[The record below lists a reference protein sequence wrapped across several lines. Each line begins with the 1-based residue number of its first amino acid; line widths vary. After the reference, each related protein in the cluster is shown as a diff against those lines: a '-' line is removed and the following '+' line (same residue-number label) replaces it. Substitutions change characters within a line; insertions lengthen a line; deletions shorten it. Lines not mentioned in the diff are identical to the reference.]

1 MNEWVRRATS
11 VAAIFV
17 VVLAGVFA
25 LMYWWER
32 SQVNNNARAVLRTD
46 LEHLSVAESLY
57 FATQKRYTHVL
68 SELPGFVP
76 HSALSVDL
84 ADSTSWEASAIDT
97 RTALACTLGK
107 GDPTA
112 KCD

>member
-1 MNEWVRRATS
+1 MNESVRRATA

-17 VVLAGVFA
+17 VVLACVFA
-25 LMYWWER
+25 LMYWWGR
-32 SQVNNNARAVLRTD
+32 SQVNNNTRAVLRTD

-57 FATQKRYTHVL
+57 FAKHRRYTHVL
-68 SELPGFVP
+68 SELADFVP
-76 HSALSVDL
+76 RSAISVDL

-97 RTALACTLGK
+97 RTSLACTLGK

>member
-1 MNEWVRRATS
+1 MNESVRRATS

-17 VVLAGVFA
+17 VVLVCVFA
-25 LMYWWER
+25 LMYWWGQ
-32 SQVNNNARAVLRTD
+32 SQVTNAARAVLRTD
-46 LEHLSVAESLY
+46 LQHLSVAESLY
-57 FATQKRYTHVL
+57 FAKHKRYTHVL
-68 SELPGFVP
+68 SELPDFVP
-76 HSALSVDL
+76 RSALSVDL

-97 RTALACTLGK
+97 RTSLACTLGK